1 MLENLCWGHTDL
13 YKLHFHP
20 QHYIHSGVIN
30 KEMAGT
36 LTIKIDATI
45 DVDVAGLVIKCLP
58 SFIISTS
65 T

>member
-45 DVDVAGLVIKCLP
+45 DVDVAVVL
-58 SFIISTS
+58 
-65 T
+65 